1 MWQFIGIPHTIP
13 VVSYNDLDV
22 VVIVVLIEQIFFF
35 FFIVFPP
42 FVDEVGADA
51 IFLSNLFVW
60 VCLAYKPWL
69 KVLLA
74 DLM

>member
-1 MWQFIGIPHTIP
+1 MWQFIGIPYSIP

-42 FVDEVGADA
+42 FVDEAGADA
-51 IFLSNLFVW
+51 IFLSNN
-60 VCLAYKPWL
+60 
-69 KVLLA
+69 
-74 DLM
+74 